1 MQRVFIFAEQ
11 VKKIIAAGKR
21 EIEIPEGARISAAAA
36 ELIKDQKLKIKI
48 AAPQSAP
55 ATPVPKT
62 EDKPLQQKPSPSQDA
77 RARTAVKRISAEKS
91 STSGDDISD
100 EELEALVN
108 RVIERFKQLKGIAPA
123 TSEQQQGAADESQ
136 RSPADA
142 PDDDMIIC
150 RCEEITKGEIKAAIR
165 NGMQTV
171 NGVKRITRAG
181 MGLCQGQ
188 TCQRLVI
195 RIIAEELRQSVA
207 DIEPSTARGPVRPL
221 NLAVFANS

>member
-11 VKKIIAAGKR
+11 VKKIIAEGKR
-21 EIEIPEGARISAAAA
+21 DIEIPEGARISAAAA
-36 ELIKDQKLKIKI
+36 ELIKDHKLNVKMV
-48 AAPQSAP
+48 APQSAT
-55 ATPVPKT
+55 ATEVPQT
-62 EDKPLQQKPSPSQDA
+62 DDKPGPPTASQDTP
-77 RARTAVKRISAEKS
+77 ARTAAKTASVDKA
-91 STSGDDISD
+91 TTAGDDISD

-108 RVIERFKQLKGIAPA
+108 RVVERFKQVKGIAPA
-123 TSEQQQGAADESQ
+123 TSEQKQGAVDESQ

-171 NGVKRITRAG
+171 NGIKRVTRAG

-188 TCQRLVI
+188 TCQRLVTQ
-195 RIIAEELRQSVA
+195 IIAEELRKSVA
-207 DIEPSTARGPVRPL
+207 DIEPTTARGPVRPL

>member
-11 VKKIIAAGKR
+11 IKKIISAGKR

-36 ELIKDQKLKIKI
+36 ELIKDHKLKIKM
-48 AAPQSAP
+48 AAPQSATAREVPQAADKSLPGQP
-55 ATPVPKT
+55 A
-62 EDKPLQQKPSPSQDA
+62 PSQDIQ
-77 RARTAVKRISAEKS
+77 ARTTATTASVDKA
-91 STSGDDISD
+91 TASGDNISD

-108 RVIERFKQLKGIAPA
+108 RVIERFKQLKGIAPV
-123 TSEQQQGAADESQ
+123 TSEKKQEVVDESQ
-136 RSPADA
+136 QTPAD
-142 PDDDMIIC
+142 DDDMIIC
-150 RCEEITKGEIKAAIR
+150 RCEEITKGEIKTAIR

-171 NGVKRITRAG
+171 NGIKRITRAG

-195 RIIAEELRQSVA
+195 QIIAEELRQSVA
-207 DIEPSTARGPVRPL
+207 DIEPTTARGPVRPL

>member
-36 ELIKDQKLKIKI
+36 ELIKDHKLKVII
-48 AAPQSAP
+48 AAPQSAT
-55 ATPVPKT
+55 AKSVPET
-62 EDKPLQQKPSPSQDA
+62 EDKPSQEQQTPSQGA
-77 RARTAVKRISAEKS
+77 GARTAVKAASAGKS
-91 STSGDDISD
+91 AASGDDISD
-100 EELEALVN
+100 KELEELVN
-108 RVIERFKQLKGIAPA
+108 RVIERFKQIKGIAPA
-123 TSEQQQGAADESQ
+123 TSEQKQGALDESQ

-171 NGVKRITRAG
+171 NGIKRVTRAG

-195 RIIAEELRQSVA
+195 QIIAEELRQSVA
-207 DIEPSTARGPVRPL
+207 DIEPTTARGPVRPL

>member
-11 VKKIIAAGKR
+11 VKKIIAEGKR
-21 EIEIPEGARISAAAA
+21 DIEIPEGARISAAAA
-36 ELIKDQKLKIKI
+36 ELIKDHKLNVKMV
-48 AAPQSAP
+48 APQSAT
-55 ATPVPKT
+55 ATEVPQT
-62 EDKPLQQKPSPSQDA
+62 DDKSGQPTPSQDTPA
-77 RARTAVKRISAEKS
+77 ITAAKTASVDKQTA
-91 STSGDDISD
+91 SGDVISD

-108 RVIERFKQLKGIAPA
+108 RVIERFKQVKGIAPA
-123 TSEQQQGAADESQ
+123 TSEQQQAVVDESQ
-136 RSPADA
+136 QTPAD
-142 PDDDMIIC
+142 DDDMIIC

-171 NGVKRITRAG
+171 NGIKRITRAG

-195 RIIAEELRQSVA
+195 QIIAEELRQSVA
-207 DIEPSTARGPVRPL
+207 DIEPTTARGPVRPL